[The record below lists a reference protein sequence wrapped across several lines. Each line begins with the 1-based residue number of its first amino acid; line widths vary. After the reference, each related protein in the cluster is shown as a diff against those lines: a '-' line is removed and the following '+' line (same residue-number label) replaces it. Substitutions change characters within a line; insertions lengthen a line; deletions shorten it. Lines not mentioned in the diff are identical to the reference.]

1 MTAAAR
7 GAVGELPERT
17 TLLGRVPTGIYVGG
31 AWLPARDG
39 AAFTVEDPAGSG
51 SLAAVADGGPDEALA
66 ALHSA
71 VAAAPA
77 WAARAPRARSEI
89 LARAFELLLERRS
102 QFATL
107 IKLEGGKPVT
117 EAEAEVSY
125 AAEFVRWFAEEA
137 VRADGRYA
145 INPAGTGRM
154 IVTQRPLGPCYLVTP
169 WNFPLAM
176 ATRKLAPALAAGC
189 PVVLKPA
196 ELTPL
201 STLLLA
207 ALLEEA
213 GVPPGVVNVVPTT
226 RPASVSEALLADPR
240 LRKLSFTGSTR
251 VGRRLLELA
260 ARHVLRTSME
270 LGGNAPFL
278 VFADA
283 DLDAAL
289 DGAMQAKFRNAGQ
302 ACTAANRFIV
312 HATLVDAFAERIAQR
327 AAAIAIGPLIDARAV
342 ARLEALV
349 GDALERGAQLLTGGR
364 AIAGD
369 GHFYEPTVLTGVQ
382 PGSALLREE
391 IFGPVVAISA
401 FDDEDEAVRLANDT
415 EYGLAS
421 YVYTRDLARAQR
433 MVDALESGMT
443 GINVGLVSDAAAPF
457 GGIKAS
463 GLGREGGYE
472 GIGEYL
478 ATTYALTGDP
488 HG

>member
-51 SLAAVADGGPDEALA
+51 SLAAVADAGPDEALA
-66 ALHSA
+66 ALDSA

-176 ATRKLAPALAAGC
+176 ATRKLAPALAAG
-189 PVVLKPA
+189 
-196 ELTPL
+196 
-201 STLLLA
+201 
-207 ALLEEA
+207 
-213 GVPPGVVNVVPTT
+213 
-226 RPASVSEALLADPR
+226 
-240 LRKLSFTGSTR
+240 
-251 VGRRLLELA
+251 
-260 ARHVLRTSME
+260 
-270 LGGNAPFL
+270 
-278 VFADA
+278 
-283 DLDAAL
+283 
-289 DGAMQAKFRNAGQ
+289 
-302 ACTAANRFIV
+302 
-312 HATLVDAFAERIAQR
+312 
-327 AAAIAIGPLIDARAV
+327 
-342 ARLEALV
+342 
-349 GDALERGAQLLTGGR
+349 
-364 AIAGD
+364 
-369 GHFYEPTVLTGVQ
+369 
-382 PGSALLREE
+382 
-391 IFGPVVAISA
+391 
-401 FDDEDEAVRLANDT
+401 
-415 EYGLAS
+415 
-421 YVYTRDLARAQR
+421 
-433 MVDALESGMT
+433 
-443 GINVGLVSDAAAPF
+443 
-457 GGIKAS
+457 
-463 GLGREGGYE
+463 
-472 GIGEYL
+472 
-478 ATTYALTGDP
+478 
-488 HG
+488 